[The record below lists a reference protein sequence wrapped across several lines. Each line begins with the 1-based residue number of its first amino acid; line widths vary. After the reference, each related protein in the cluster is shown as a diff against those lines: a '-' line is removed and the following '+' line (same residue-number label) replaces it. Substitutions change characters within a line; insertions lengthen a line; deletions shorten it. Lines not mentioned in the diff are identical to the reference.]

1 MYARERNA
9 PSPVV
14 DASSPAGSAS
24 SPGGDASSPGGD
36 ASPRR
41 HLLVKARCLDKQIQY
56 ILLLPSWGIDPQ
68 LGNADAGT
76 RRPQVRMRPPPG
88 EDASP
93 VYLYI
98 YAWNNPIYVLQH
110 KTQNFRPNYL
120 FLQSRERTFALLLV
134 PREKKFEKSF
144 IL

>member
-1 MYARERNA
+1 MILITSE
-9 PSPVV
+9 
-14 DASSPAGSAS
+14 
-24 SPGGDASSPGGD
+24 
-36 ASPRR
+36 
-41 HLLVKARCLDKQIQY
+41 Y
-56 ILLLPSWGIDPQ
+56 IFLLPSWGIEPQ

-93 VYLYI
+93 QVRPPPQRIYYI

>member
-1 MYARERNA
+1 MFCVEEHKWGYFTRIYIGALI
-9 PSPVV
+9 
-14 DASSPAGSAS
+14 
-24 SPGGDASSPGGD
+24 
-36 ASPRR
+36 PRVYIGTLATHP
-41 HLLVKARCLDKQIQY
+41 HLGA
-56 ILLLPSWGIDPQ
+56 
-68 LGNADAGT
+68 T
-76 RRPQVRMRPPPG
+76 RPQRT
-88 EDASP
+88 
-93 VYLYI
+93 YIYTYI